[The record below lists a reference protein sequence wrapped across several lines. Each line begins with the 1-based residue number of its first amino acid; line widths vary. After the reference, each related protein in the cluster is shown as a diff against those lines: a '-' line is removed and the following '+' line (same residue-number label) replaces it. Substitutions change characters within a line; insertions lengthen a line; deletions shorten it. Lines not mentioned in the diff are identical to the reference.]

1 MSVAVGLEN
10 VLSVGDLNHPSMEGE
25 LMIVIGVDAHIQ
37 THTAAAVVADT
48 AVLVDTMVVAARLHG
63 HMSLLTWARAV
74 DPDRVWA
81 LEDCRRLTA
90 HLERVLLQAGERV
103 VRVPPKLMVIS
114 RKAERTYA
122 KSDAIDAI
130 SIARAAVREPELPA
144 ARLPGIDQEIRLLL
158 DHRDDL
164 LGECTRHQRRLR
176 WYLHEIDPDLQPP
189 RAELAAPKHLDKLD
203 RELTER
209 EQTAVVKI
217 SRELLGMIRDL
228 TRRSN
233 QLKAEITRL
242 VRRRCP
248 ALLSVQGCGVLMAA
262 RILAEVDGISRFP
275 SERHLAAYAG
285 TNPLQ
290 ASSGQTTRHRLNR
303 TGNRKL
309 NMALHVIAIT
319 QLRVYQPA
327 RDYVDRRRSD
337 GKSTREALR
346 ALKRFIVRRIF
357 QVLTTGL
364 IDPTLIPAGQASGRC
379 V

>member
-25 LMIVIGVDAHIQ
+25 LMIVIGVDAHTQ

-48 AVLVDTMVVAARLHG
+48 AVLVDTMVVPARLHG

-164 LGECTRHQRRLR
+164 LANAPGINGVCAGICMKSIL
-176 WYLHEIDPDLQPP
+176 ICNP
-189 RAELAAPKHLDKLD
+189 RVPSWPLPS
-203 RELTER
+203 
-209 EQTAVVKI
+209 I
-217 SRELLGMIRDL
+217 STSSIA
-228 TRRSN
+228 SS
-233 QLKAEITRL
+233 
-242 VRRRCP
+242 
-248 ALLSVQGCGVLMAA
+248 LSV
-262 RILAEVDGISRFP
+262 SRP
-275 SERHLAAYAG
+275 
-285 TNPLQ
+285 
-290 ASSGQTTRHRLNR
+290 
-303 TGNRKL
+303 
-309 NMALHVIAIT
+309 
-319 QLRVYQPA
+319 
-327 RDYVDRRRSD
+327 RS
-337 GKSTREALR
+337 
-346 ALKRFIVRRIF
+346 
-357 QVLTTGL
+357 
-364 IDPTLIPAGQASGRC
+364 
-379 V
+379 